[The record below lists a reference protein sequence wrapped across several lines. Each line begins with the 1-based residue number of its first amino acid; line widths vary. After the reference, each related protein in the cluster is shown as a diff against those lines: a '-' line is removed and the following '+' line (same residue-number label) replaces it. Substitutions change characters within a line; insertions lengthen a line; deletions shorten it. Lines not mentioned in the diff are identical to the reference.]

1 MKFNWG
7 TGIFIF
13 YTAFVVFILALV
25 FRTSQENIDLVTD
38 DYYLQELEYQDII
51 QKKSNASKL
60 DSGLTYSINKMNV
73 AFNFPPS
80 QMDINGDIKIY
91 RASNKNFDKVFEID
105 LNNQNQMIVSM
116 DNSPLGLYK
125 MMVTWESDSIGFYVE
140 EDIYLKP

>member
-25 FRTSQENIDLVTD
+25 YRTTQENIDLVTD
-38 DYYLQELEYQDII
+38 DYYQQELEYQDII
-51 QKKSNASKL
+51 RKKANATNL

-73 AFNFPPS
+73 VFSFPPA
-80 QMDINGDIKIY
+80 QKEIDGNIKIY
-91 RASNKNFDKVFEID
+91 RASNKKFDKDFEID
-105 LNNQNQMIVSM
+105 LNDQNKMIVSM

-125 MMVTWESDSIGFYVE
+125 MMVLWENDSIGFYVE

>member
-25 FRTSQENIDLVTD
+25 FRTSQERIDLVTD
-38 DYYLQELEYQDII
+38 DYYQQELEYQNII
-51 QKKSNASKL
+51 RKKDNASNL
-60 DSGLTYSINKMNV
+60 DPALTYSIDKMNV
-73 AFNFPPS
+73 TFYFPPS
-80 QMDINGDIKIY
+80 QEGILGGVKIY
-91 RASNKNFDKVFEID
+91 RASNKTFDKEFEID
-105 LNNQNQMIVSM
+105 LNDQNQMIVSM
-116 DNSPLGLYK
+116 DDSPLGLYK